1 MELVK
6 VNLFN
11 LKNVYLLTF
20 CHWWPYSQG
29 KLQVVFFFFFPAF
42 IDQLFMASL
51 VNGRSKVSM
60 SANNGVSNAFME
72 LTHSNRSEGI
82 DSDSV

>member
-20 CHWWPYSQG
+20 CRWWPHSQG
-29 KLQVVFFFFFPAF
+29 KLQVAVVVVFPAF
-42 IDQLFMASL
+42 IEQLLMASL
-51 VNGRSKVSM
+51 VNGRSNVSM
-60 SANNGVSNAFME
+60 SANNGVRNAFME
-72 LTHSNRSEGI
+72 LIHSNRSEGI
-82 DSDSV
+82 DSDSI